1 MKNRAAV
8 FPEDDFFLPKA
19 TNPPSQNAGGFIRG
33 IGAIPLVPV
42 VSAAGANIWKP
53 VLFYQL
59 CIDWF
64 SWLLTGSSDC
74 ALGRKA
80 ELPPSC
86 FALGPSEIPPLS
98 DWYDCV
104 CCGERSRTWRIATV
118 ANRECVCSY
127 CWPEFSRV
135 RYPRA
140 QKSKVSLAVA
150 NDRDAGGSRCTAATP
165 RRYFLKS
172 VRGSPKG

>member
-1 MKNRAAV
+1 MKNREAV
-8 FPEDDFFLPKA
+8 FPENDLFLPEA
-19 TNPPSQNAGGFIRG
+19 TPPPPQNAGGFIRG

-42 VSAAGANIWKP
+42 VSGEAANIWKP
-53 VLFYQL
+53 VLLWQL
-59 CIDWF
+59 CCDYF

-80 ELPPSC
+80 ELPPSR

-98 DWYDCV
+98 DWFNCA
-104 CCGERSRTWRIATV
+104 CCGDRTRTWIIATL

-127 CWPEFSRV
+127 CWPEYARV
-135 RYPRA
+135 RYPHA

-150 NDRDAGGSRCTAATP
+150 NDRDAGGSRCTAVSP
-165 RRYFLKS
+165 RRYFLK
-172 VRGSPKG
+172 P